1 MSASL
6 LLPLSATGGLLQ
18 SSITRIR
25 YVKTKSGSSGTIARS
40 AGVVGIAVMCSRL
53 LGLIREQ
60 VFAGLFGAG
69 YAYDAFVVAF
79 RIPNLLRDLFGEGAL
94 STAFV
99 TIFSKYDS
107 EKTAEETWR
116 LAANVLTFFALA
128 LSLLVLVG
136 IYLAGPI
143 VHLLAPAYSAIAGKS
158 ELTMWMTQIML
169 PFLVVISLSAVVMG
183 ILNTKG
189 RFFVPAMASSCF
201 NLGSIVGGVLLA
213 WLLPRF
219 GQPAI
224 VGMAIGTLIGGVL
237 QLAMQL
243 PTLYRLG
250 FRYRPQLDLKDP
262 GLIKILRLMIPATIG
277 LSATQV
283 NIFINTNFAA
293 SCIEG
298 SVSWLN
304 YAFRLVQLPIGIFG
318 VAFSIAMMPV
328 LARHSAAKNIDA
340 MRDTLVSSLVMVGA
354 LTIPAS
360 AGLMLL
366 AEPII
371 RLIFEHG
378 AFTSSDTTATA
389 MTLSMY
395 AVGLFAYSANK
406 ILVPAFYALDST
418 RYPVIAS
425 FLAVAMNIFFI
436 NLTID
441 RFQHLA
447 IALSTSITML
457 ANCLFL
463 TVILYVKMG
472 RLPLSYLGLGLAKI
486 SLATGAMAAVVVGGK
501 IILAD
506 WLQRG
511 LPWQGAAV
519 FCCISAA
526 ALGYAIV
533 LYLLRLPELQ
543 TGVDA
548 FRRRFRR

>member
-1 MSASL
+1 M
-6 LLPLSATGGLLQ
+6 
-18 SSITRIR
+18 
-25 YVKTKSGSSGTIARS
+25 KTKSGSSGTIARS

-378 AFTSSDTTATA
+378 AFTSADTTATA

-543 TGVDA
+543 IGVDA